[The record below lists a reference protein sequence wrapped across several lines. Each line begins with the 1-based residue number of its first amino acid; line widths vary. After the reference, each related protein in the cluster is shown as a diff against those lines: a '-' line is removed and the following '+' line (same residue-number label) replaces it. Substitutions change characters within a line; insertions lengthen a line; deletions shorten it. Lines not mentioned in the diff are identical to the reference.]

1 MNNDT
6 KIYLV
11 WSHAKTAWWGPDG
24 RGYVSGISEAGR
36 YSHRDALRI
45 CIEAIP
51 GSAKKL
57 SALPDLPIA
66 WEDLQK
72 MRKIYCRD
80 FPHAK
85 PERWE

>member
-1 MNNDT
+1 MNDDT

-11 WSHAKTAWWGPDG
+11 WSQEAKAWLRPDRAG
-24 RGYVSGISEAGR
+24 FTPSLSDAGR

-51 GSAKKL
+51 GDAKRL
-57 SALPDLPIA
+57 GALPDLPVA
-66 WEDLQK
+66 WEDLWK

-85 PERWE
+85 AERWE